1 MCKQGAQ
8 QSFGIDLKELGGGSD
23 VELVEIVHRNLL
35 NLNLKPIFTQK

>member
-8 QSFGIDLKELGGGSD
+8 QSFGIDLKEL
-23 VELVEIVHRNLL
+23 HRNLL